1 MVCNFDILFLIFDI
15 VPMTLLLFL
24 IIISILVFVHEL
36 GHFLVAKW
44 KGIKVEEF
52 GLGFPPRIFAKK
64 RGETTYSINALPI
77 GGFVRLYG
85 EGESVGK
92 ERARSFYHKSR
103 LVRAGVT
110 VAGVVMNFLL
120 AVLVFSILSWV
131 SGVPV
136 ETGRVRVLEVAPGSP
151 AQEAGLEKNDVL
163 LGANG
168 QKFSQTREFTEFI
181 NLKRG
186 QETGIEIEKEDGG
199 RQLVKVVPRENPPHG
214 EGALGVIVSSAQLVK
229 PPLWQRPFISVL
241 EGTKEAV
248 FWAGTT
254 AVGLWGALSQ
264 TVRGV
269 PPEGIAGPV
278 GIFQITGGVAR
289 SGFLATL
296 SFLGILSVNLAI
308 LNITPFPALD
318 GGRLLFIVV
327 EAVFGRRVLPTFER
341 WAHMVGMFIL
351 IALIILVTFRDITRL
366 FSGIP
371 LVP

>member
-1 MVCNFDILFLIFDI
+1 
-15 VPMTLLLFL
+15 MTLLLFL

-52 GLGFPPRIFAKK
+52 GLGFPPRLLAIRRK
-64 RGETTYSINALPI
+64 ETTYSVNALPI

-85 EGESVGK
+85 EDESVEK

-131 SGVPV
+131 SGVPR
-136 ETGRVRVLEVAPGSP
+136 ETEQVRVLEVLPGSP
-151 AQEAGLEKNDVL
+151 AKQAGLAESDVIL
-163 LGANG
+163 EANR
-168 QKFSQTREFTEFI
+168 QKFNRTKEFTDFI
-181 NLKRG
+181 SEKKGQEVSLVVSKRG
-186 QETGIEIEKEDGG
+186 TDMLETM
-199 RQLVKVVPRENPPHG
+199 VVVPRANPPHG
-214 EGALGVIVSSAQLVK
+214 EGALGVVVSSAELVK
-229 PPLWQRPFISVL
+229 PPLWQRPFVSVI

-248 FWAGTT
+248 FWVGAT
-254 AVGLWGALSQ
+254 ATGLWGALSQ
-264 TVRGV
+264 AVRGV

-296 SFLGILSVNLAI
+296 SFLGILSVNLAV
-308 LNITPFPALD
+308 LNIVPFPALD
-318 GGRLLFIVV
+318 GGRLLFIMV
-327 EAVFGRRVLPTFER
+327 ETIFGRRVVPAFER
-341 WAHMVGMFIL
+341 WAHMTGMVIL

-366 FSGIP
+366 LSGSP
-371 LVP
+371 LMP